1 MTSPKN
7 KTNQRL
13 KTFTFPSLASLTLV
27 ACSGGGGGG
36 ELVKLLPPAKKAP
49 VAMDYQ
55 NTLMMDE
62 DGPVSLAQQP
72 LEPSMVKMYSITDL
86 PFLDNCNT
94 MLDDTILIVISEL
107 G

>member
-13 KTFTFPSLASLTLV
+13 KTLTFPSLASLTLV

-36 ELVKLLPPAKKAP
+36 ELVKPSPPTNRAP
-49 VAMDYQ
+49 VAATDK
-55 NTLMMDE
+55 TLSMDE

-86 PFLDNCNT
+86 PFLDNYNT
-94 MLDDTILIVISEL
+94 MLDDTILIVTSEL

>member
-13 KTFTFPSLASLTLV
+13 KTLTFPSLASLTLV

-36 ELVKLLPPAKKAP
+36 ELVKPPLANKAP
-49 VAMDYQ
+49 VAAADK
-55 NTLMMDE
+55 TLSMDE

-94 MLDDTILIVISEL
+94 MLDDTILIVTSEL

>member
-13 KTFTFPSLASLTLV
+13 KTLTFPSLASLTLV

-36 ELVKLLPPAKKAP
+36 ELVKPPPLANKAP
-49 VAMDYQ
+49 VAAADK
-55 NTLMMDE
+55 TLSMDE

-94 MLDDTILIVISEL
+94 MLDDTILIVTSEL